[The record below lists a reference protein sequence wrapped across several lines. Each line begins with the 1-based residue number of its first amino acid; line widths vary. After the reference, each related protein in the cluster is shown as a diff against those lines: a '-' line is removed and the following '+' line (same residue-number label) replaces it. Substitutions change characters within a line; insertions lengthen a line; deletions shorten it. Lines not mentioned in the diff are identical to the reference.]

1 VRLRLDPAAAPV
13 VPAAAAAAVS
23 SVSTIMACRRFAP
36 AATVSGSGIVSAGS
50 DGAGEEGKDGNAV
63 NVNGDSGDIGN
74 GCTTDGMVVIEAMGF
89 SFAWRDDAN
98 ARGLG
103 VRTDGAVGGRS
114 CRVAVTGGEGGVEGA
129 AVGAVG
135 IGCDNFDGASG
146 A

>member
-1 VRLRLDPAAAPV
+1 VRLRLDPAAPPV
-13 VPAAAAAAVS
+13 DPAAAVAAVS
-23 SVSTIMACRRFAP
+23 SASTIIACRRFAP
-36 AATVSGSGIVSAGS
+36 AATVSGSGIASAGS

-74 GCTTDGMVVIEAMGF
+74 GCTADGMVIIEAMGF

-103 VRTDGAVGGRS
+103 VRTDGAVGVSS
-114 CRVAVTGGEGGVEGA
+114 CRVAVTGGEGGVEGT
-129 AVGAVG
+129 AVGAVA

>member
-1 VRLRLDPAAAPV
+1 MRLRLDPAVAPAAP
-13 VPAAAAAAVS
+13 AAAAVS
-23 SVSTIMACRRFAP
+23 SASTIMACRRFAP

-74 GCTTDGMVVIEAMGF
+74 GCTADGKVVVEAMGF
-89 SFAWRDDAN
+89 SFACRSDAN
-98 ARGLG
+98 PRGLG
-103 VRTDGAVGGRS
+103 VRTDGAVGVGGRG
-114 CRVAVTGGEGGVEGA
+114 CRVVVTGGEGGVEGS
-129 AVGAVG
+129 AVGAVA